1 MSIRNQLIIVGLLSL
16 FVVTP
21 ILVLT
26 MGLYG
31 IIINAICTYTIFEK
45 YWEHLF
51 NDRTD

>member
-31 IIINAICTYTIFEK
+31 LIINAVCTLVIFEK
-45 YWEHLF
+45 YWKYV
-51 NDRTD
+51 